1 MGDRSAPAPPTGGA
15 YLRVIAFAAAIG
27 IPAALIAALFLAL
40 IHVLQQ
46 WLWEDL
52 PDALGTSS
60 PPWYLVIGLPV
71 VGAGIVLAARTL
83 LPGDGGH
90 PPLVGLT
97 SEPTPVA
104 FGPGIALAGTG
115 TLAFGAVLG
124 PEMTV
129 IALGSLVGVAV
140 THVVRVD
147 QVERAMLSSAGSFS
161 AISALFGGPLVAA
174 MLLVEGSVGMGA
186 ALIPALL
193 PGLVAAAVGYIVF
206 VGFGSWGGLNAPGL
220 AVPGLPPYQGT
231 RLLDLLVGV
240 VVGVAAALLIPAIRR
255 LAIRVDRLHARRVGT
270 AALLLSGGLA
280 VGVLA
285 QAADL
290 LGSDSQDVLFSG
302 QSSVPSVVAETST
315 SVLVVLLVAKAL
327 AYAVSMGCGFRGGP
341 IFPAV
346 FLGVALA
353 SLTVVWFDVS
363 PTLAIAVGAG
373 AGMAAQTGLLFSPI
387 LFASLLVG
395 KTGADAIP
403 ATVLA
408 TVAAWLTKAALDR
421 RSTAARLQSTGS

>member
-1 MGDRSAPAPPTGGA
+1 
-15 YLRVIAFAAAIG
+15 
-27 IPAALIAALFLAL
+27 
-40 IHVLQQ
+40 
-46 WLWEDL
+46 
-52 PDALGTSS
+52 
-60 PPWYLVIGLPV
+60 
-71 VGAGIVLAARTL
+71 
-83 LPGDGGH
+83 
-90 PPLVGLT
+90 
-97 SEPTPVA
+97 
-104 FGPGIALAGTG
+104 
-115 TLAFGAVLG
+115 
-124 PEMTV
+124 
-129 IALGSLVGVAV
+129 
-140 THVVRVD
+140 
-147 QVERAMLSSAGSFS
+147 
-161 AISALFGGPLVAA
+161 
-174 MLLVEGSVGMGA
+174 
-186 ALIPALL
+186 
-193 PGLVAAAVGYIVF
+193 
-206 VGFGSWGGLNAPGL
+206 
-220 AVPGLPPYQGT
+220 VPGLPPYQGT

-302 QSSVPSVVAETST
+302 QSSVPSAVAETST

-346 FLGVALA
+346 FLGVAIA

-421 RSTAARLQSTGS
+421 RSTAARPQSTGS